1 MSSRYAEP
9 FARLHECLDEL
20 AAVDPTYRT
29 TAEKQEALVGLLRVI
44 ARAQAEQQRVLA
56 VADDVAVV
64 TGARST
70 AAWLADETRDN
81 RGAVRATAQLA
92 TTLDTRWTQV
102 ADAFRAGQVNL
113 AQVRVIDKALS
124 DLPKDL
130 GDDLLVKAE
139 AYLLA
144 EAASLG
150 PRELAVLSG
159 RVLEYIAPS
168 VADEAEYQ
176 RLLETER
183 HASAA
188 TRLTVRPRGDGST
201 DIHGRIPSPVANR
214 LRVYLDGFTSPRS
227 KRLGDV
233 DGLPLPR
240 RRGLAFI
247 ALLENLPASGLPRQG
262 GVATTISVKIDHDTL
277 LGDLADA
284 GVAVTSTGDRI
295 TAGEARRLACQAG
308 ILPHVMG
315 GKSAVLDQGRKKRLH
330 DDNQRA
336 AIHLVFDTCAS
347 VDCDIPVAWTEIHHP
362 TPWSEGGS
370 TDLTGVPLCPF
381 HHPRAH
387 RPHWRTQ
394 YHPNGDVSFTRRQ

>member
-29 TAEKQEALVGLLRVI
+29 TAEKQEALVGLSRVI

-150 PRELAVLSG
+150 PRGLAVLSG
-159 RVLEYIAPS
+159 RCWSTSRPRSPTRRSTSGCSRPS
-168 VADEAEYQ
+168 VTPRRRE
-176 RLLETER
+176 
-183 HASAA
+183 
-188 TRLTVRPRGDGST
+188 TRLTVRPRGE
-201 DIHGRIPSPVANR
+201 R
-214 LRVYLDGFTSPRS
+214 FTRHPRS
-227 KRLGDV
+227 DPQSGRQSAAR
-233 DGLPLPR
+233 LPR
-240 RRGLAFI
+240 RLHQPSQQAPGRRRWPTAPTQARARIHRTTGEPPRLA
-247 ALLENLPASGLPRQG
+247 SRQG
-262 GVATTISVKIDHDTL
+262 GVATTISVRDRPRHPAGRPRRRRRRGHLHRRPDHGRRSSTPRL
-277 LGDLADA
+277 PRPASSP
-284 GVAVTSTGDRI
+284 TSWAASPPSSTKAARSASTTTTNAQRSTSSSTPAPLS
-295 TAGEARRLACQAG
+295 TATSRSPG
-308 ILPHVMG
+308 
-315 GKSAVLDQGRKKRLH
+315 
-330 DDNQRA
+330 
-336 AIHLVFDTCAS
+336 
-347 VDCDIPVAWTEIHHP
+347 EIHHP

-370 TDLTGVPLCPF
+370 TDLTGVRCAPSTTPA
-381 HHPRAH
+381 PTV
-387 RPHWRTQ
+387 RT
-394 YHPNGDVSFTRRQ
+394 GERSTTRTVM